1 MRKWRLFF
9 IAIIS
14 FIAILGENW
23 IKKIIPISLCI
34 LLNSNSAACY
44 INFNDGRV
52 EAAIS
57 NINATDISSN
67 KILTFNQDL
76 PTKKEDDFQHKLPS
90 QIAIPPIIRP
100 AETNLY
106 LQNALPKD
114 FRISSQIPYSS
125 GKQEILLVSPS
136 TGAEQLYTFNVPG
149 SRSFQ
154 LFEVEYKKV
163 SAIDFSSLT
172 STDSL
177 IVNPEQIKSVLNRF
191 KITFANNSLSKITL
205 SDGTTANFS
214 AGQAIIKSPQGQTLE
229 TVQIS
234 QNDFIDKNIFVSQER
249 DKMNKNIEDNTTNKN
264 TNLLAKNSES
274 ACQAAVSSSLNGIS
288 DNLGQWGNKLTT
300 SNYPITKSIGW
311 AISFGSGAIKSNI
324 STKNPMLQEVN
335 CRPPVQ
341 CEEQRVSG
349 GSEIR
354 TDLFQVAKGAN
365 RKVNLK
371 FEFFEI
377 PDRIEL
383 YFDGKLIPPPIG
395 PQSGPGTRSFDLPAS
410 AEYVGVKLIGNDN
423 INTRWWSV
431 ISCSGSCSPQFSDKE
446 PIASVPKDPKN
457 GSANGGGYG
466 PHKGVNAKKGEE
478 NNDFHSKSDGNN
490 EKWTGLNAEVQASIK
505 KMLQEEK
512 LGITIK
518 DDQKEIALTG
528 DHEKQLQKILNLGIQ
543 PGNPLGNNL
552 VRLFMNWNDNTI
564 NLGTGV
570 SRENSTLTGLK
581 APTLRHQP
589 NSLLSEAITSSNQFR
604 GNVGS
609 QKQGIPQYRRFLG
622 LRDEVK
628 KEINKQIKAIY
639 KNQDCPDSIISLD
652 NNQFPSLD
660 YSWPDNDNFL
670 QYNIGGIQGRALF
683 IKDFKL
689 NTDSRKYEIKV
700 QFVFYDDFGV
710 DNTDIYKKLSFSRTA
725 ARKIVSAWE
734 KGFRGMQ
741 AQWLLQHQGTAKPFV
756 QEIIIEQTFEGSY

>member
-1 MRKWRLFF
+1 MRKWRLFL
-9 IAIIS
+9 ITLIS

-23 IKKIIPISLCI
+23 LKKIIPISLCI

-57 NINATDISSN
+57 NINVTDNSSK
-67 KILTFNQDL
+67 KILTINQDL
-76 PTKKEDDFQHKLPS
+76 PTKQEDDFQHKPPS

-149 SRSFQ
+149 SSSFQ

-214 AGQAIIKSPQGQTLE
+214 AGQAVIKSPQGQTVE

-234 QNDFIDKNIFVSQER
+234 QNEFIDKNLFVSQAR
-249 DKMNKNIEDNTTNKN
+249 SKVNKNIGNNTTNKDA
-264 TNLLAKNSES
+264 NLLAKTSES
-274 ACQAAVSSSLNGIS
+274 ACQAAVSSSLNVIS
-288 DNLGQWGNKLTT
+288 DSLGLWGNKLTT
-300 SNYPITKSIGW
+300 SKSLIIKSVGW

-383 YFDGKLIPPPIG
+383 YFDGKQIFG
-395 PQSGPGTRSFDLPAS
+395 VGSKSGPGNETFDLPTN

-423 INTRWWSV
+423 VNTRWWYV
-431 ISCSGSCSPQFSDKE
+431 ISCSGSQLAESNDNSNRTREQQKLPSNQTTKLPSGEVETLPYSP
-446 PIASVPKDPKN
+446 
-457 GSANGGGYG
+457 YG
-466 PHKGVNAKKGEE
+466 DITRPPLFNQGDWYDVDRQQYPRKPYGTFWK
-478 NNDFHSKSDGNN
+478 
-490 EKWTGLNAEVQASIK
+490 ASIYNTLNNNHQLYRSIAQRHAFYDFADAYLETQSGAIKSRWFKAAAIVTKLNGIGAADLGKLNFILDK
-505 KMLQEEK
+505 KTEDFMRKGNEFLFKFNMNNFKYLLEGQDIPNMKGLRGKALDYKLVEFEQRKAEEFIRNYNYNGFRNDIIKQVNLSFNHRLIRQFAPSEVVAVIREKFKPGEFDFSNIDHRITLGKGIIDK
-512 LGITIK
+512 LY
-518 DDQKEIALTG
+518 
-528 DHEKQLQKILNLGIQ
+528 EKQ
-543 PGNPLGNNL
+543 
-552 VRLFMNWNDNTI
+552 
-564 NLGTGV
+564 
-570 SRENSTLTGLK
+570 
-581 APTLRHQP
+581 
-589 NSLLSEAITSSNQFR
+589 
-604 GNVGS
+604 
-609 QKQGIPQYRRFLG
+609 
-622 LRDEVK
+622 
-628 KEINKQIKAIY
+628 
-639 KNQDCPDSIISLD
+639 
-652 NNQFPSLD
+652 
-660 YSWPDNDNFL
+660 
-670 QYNIGGIQGRALF
+670 
-683 IKDFKL
+683 
-689 NTDSRKYEIKV
+689 
-700 QFVFYDDFGV
+700 
-710 DNTDIYKKLSFSRTA
+710 
-725 ARKIVSAWE
+725 
-734 KGFRGMQ
+734 
-741 AQWLLQHQGTAKPFV
+741 
-756 QEIIIEQTFEGSY
+756 